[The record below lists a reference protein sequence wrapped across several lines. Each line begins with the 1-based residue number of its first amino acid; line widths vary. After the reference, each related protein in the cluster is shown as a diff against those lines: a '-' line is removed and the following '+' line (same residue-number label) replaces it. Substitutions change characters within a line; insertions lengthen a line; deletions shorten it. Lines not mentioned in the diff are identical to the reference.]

1 MTAAKP
7 NYVTRDFTRDEFEE
21 LGVLWGGDAVVRDD
35 IIDNTRWGIVHKVV
49 FRADDVLWEA
59 TYEVGATEYQE
70 SMDPFEFGAI
80 TARKVEPREVTVSEY
95 HPVVAD

>member
-1 MTAAKP
+1 MTKP

-21 LGVLWGGDAVVRDD
+21 LGVMWGGAAVVQDE

-49 FRADDVLWEA
+49 FLFEGDFWEA

-70 SMDPFEFGAI
+70 SMDPFEFGSI
-80 TARKVEPREVTVSEY
+80 QARKVEPRKVEVTEY
-95 HPVVAD
+95 HPVVKD